1 MLGALL
7 KQIVGGPK
15 ETPEEIAQAAYK
27 AQKKGIG
34 EQRPQLSDIR
44 DEIGERLSGRVTTDL
59 YQSLPQEAISNGII
73 IPESCI
79 RTLRGAGNRKR
90 E

>member
-7 KQIVGGPK
+7 KQIVGGLK
-15 ETPEEIAQAAYK
+15 EIPEEIAQ
-27 AQKKGIG
+27 GIG

-73 IPESCI
+73 IPES
-79 RTLRGAGNRKR
+79 
-90 E
+90 